1 MGTHPIFESDF
12 DCLTEMI
19 AGVVKCVRLLS
30 KYQLP
35 LTPVR
40 RSTTL
45 AKYGPAPSVNSI
57 AKNTAICV
65 VLCGGGDV
73 LAQVFLH
80 GGNLEKLKTGYDTR
94 RTFHYA
100 ISGAFMG
107 PWFAWW
113 FPFLA
118 RHYAS
123 VWTRLGLELLTTPF
137 LHAGFVLCYSQLRH
151 GKWPTWDVFIDK
163 IIQLLQVDLLIYS
176 PIALFNF
183 AFIPAG
189 IYQTI
194 FVNAAYVLLVEPIG
208 SLIINNGVRL
218 VDVLRLVKRQIIRD
232 EVNPEE
238 IPEKKEDSICARQIA
253 TE

>member
-19 AGVVKCVRLLS
+19 AGVVKCV
-30 KYQLP
+30 
-35 LTPVR
+35 
-40 RSTTL
+40 
-45 AKYGPAPSVNSI
+45 PAPSVNSI
-57 AKNTAICV
+57 VKNTAICV

-100 ISGAFMG
+100 ISGAFMR

-123 VWTRLGLELLTTPF
+123 VWTLLGLELLTTPF
-137 LHAGFVLCYSQLRH
+137 L
-151 GKWPTWDVFIDK
+151 
-163 IIQLLQVDLLIYS
+163 
-176 PIALFNF
+176 
-183 AFIPAG
+183 PAG

-194 FVNAAYVLLVEPIG
+194 FVNAAYVLLV
-208 SLIINNGVRL
+208 
-218 VDVLRLVKRQIIRD
+218 
-232 EVNPEE
+232 
-238 IPEKKEDSICARQIA
+238 
-253 TE
+253 

>member
-1 MGTHPIFESDF
+1 MNHRTVVGIEVEVDSFFLLIYNSLSFSHFESSIS
-12 DCLTEMI
+12 EMI

-35 LTPVR
+35 ITPVR

-57 AKNTAICV
+57 VKNTAICV

-123 VWTRLGLELLTTPF
+123 VWTRLGLELLTSFFHISVT
-137 LHAGFVLCYSQLRH
+137 
-151 GKWPTWDVFIDK
+151 
-163 IIQLLQVDLLIYS
+163 
-176 PIALFNF
+176 
-183 AFIPAG
+183 
-189 IYQTI
+189 
-194 FVNAAYVLLVEPIG
+194 
-208 SLIINNGVRL
+208 
-218 VDVLRLVKRQIIRD
+218 
-232 EVNPEE
+232 
-238 IPEKKEDSICARQIA
+238 
-253 TE
+253 